1 VFDLA
6 PMVLEDFTPSAGDQ
20 PDSKA
25 ALLSALNVGEDAI
38 KARNNSSDGDE

>member
-1 VFDLA
+1 VFNLA
-6 PMVLEDFTPSAGDQ
+6 PMVLSDFTPSAEDQ

-38 KARNNSSDGDE
+38 KARKSTQD

>member
-6 PMVLEDFTPSAGDQ
+6 PMVLADFTPSAEDQ

-38 KARNNSSDGDE
+38 KARNNSD